1 MVSHFSLLNTVTLRL
16 LNIIMD
22 MGRFQTVAFWS
33 KMLNIFNAEQKVN
46 ETMFQP
52 LESVTSHLMK

>member
-1 MVSHFSLLNTVTLRL
+1 MFPEEAANLWSLTLHTSKL

-33 KMLNIFNAEQKVN
+33 KMSNIFNAEQKVN

-52 LESVTSHLMK
+52 LESC